1 MLPRTT
7 FIVVFFC
14 KQTKVTKKG
23 KAPIY
28 ARITTTGQSTEVY
41 TQCQI
46 EPERHSGCSAQ
57 VSFIVGVDEHPS
69 AITLRAPRPSAGGS
83 FRTYCGGSSGS
94 RI

>member
-23 KAPIY
+23 KAPTY
-28 ARITTTGQSTEVY
+28 ARITTADQSTEIY

-57 VSFIVGVDEHPS
+57 VSLIGGVDESVRGNAPCAPS
-69 AITLRAPRPSAGGS
+69 YGRG
-83 FRTYCGGSSGS
+83 CGS
-94 RI
+94 RGYGRCA